1 MNGTNLTHIQIIVIG
16 VAILFGLPICIGL
29 AIGYFFGFWFGVASA
44 GLVLLLIAYL
54 AQRWMKKISKQDK
67 ED

>member
-1 MNGTNLTHIQIIVIG
+1 VNGTNLTHIQIIVIG
-16 VAILFGLPICIGL
+16 VAILFGLPICVGL
-29 AIGYFFGFWFGVASA
+29 AIGYFFGFGFGIASG

-54 AQRWMKKISKQDK
+54 ASRWMKKVSKQDK